1 MNAVEFHAQLSVASG
16 RIKVTMDRD
25 YPYNSLTRDPFPHSH
40 PKYELHYIDH
50 GSCILETEQLSLVCP
65 SGHFLLV
72 PAHCIH
78 RLLADDDQACTISLR
93 YAPEYDSADSALSA
107 LACAAPCL
115 VADTFGGQWRL
126 MQVREE
132 LMAARPAYG
141 EKIQGELL
149 ALLADLSRAL
159 GHASSVG
166 AVQPD
171 ETRAEH
177 IQAYLA
183 AHKFEPDCSC
193 AALAREMNLSVR
205 QVQRLCLQYY
215 NATFRQML
223 TGMRMDIAAYRLR
236 TTDVSVTELAEQ
248 LGYAS
253 TASFSAAY
261 KRHFG
266 KAPTG
271 ERV

>member
-1 MNAVEFHAQLSVASG
+1 MSTVEFHAQLSVSSG
-16 RIKVTMDRD
+16 RIKVALDQD

-40 PKYELHYIDH
+40 PKYEIHYIDR
-50 GSCILETEQLSLVCP
+50 GSCRLETEELSVVCP
-65 SGHFLLV
+65 SGHFLLI
-72 PAHCIH
+72 PSHCIH
-78 RLLADDDQACTISLR
+78 RLLADDPQARTISLR
-93 YAPEYDSADSALSA
+93 YAPEYDSADSALAA
-107 LACAAPCL
+107 LACEEPRL

-126 MQVREE
+126 MQIREE
-132 LMAARPAYG
+132 LMAGKPAYV

-149 ALLADLSRAL
+149 ALMADLARAL
-159 GHASSVG
+159 GHTSSVG
-166 AVQPD
+166 SMQPD

-177 IQAYLA
+177 IQTYLA
-183 AHKFEPDCSC
+183 AHKFEPDCSL
-193 AALAREMNLSVR
+193 AALAQEMNLSTR

-215 NATFRQML
+215 HATFRKLL
-223 TGMRMDIAAYRLR
+223 TGMRMEIAAYRLR
-236 TTDVSVTELAEQ
+236 TTELSITELAEQ

-266 KAPTG
+266 KAPSE